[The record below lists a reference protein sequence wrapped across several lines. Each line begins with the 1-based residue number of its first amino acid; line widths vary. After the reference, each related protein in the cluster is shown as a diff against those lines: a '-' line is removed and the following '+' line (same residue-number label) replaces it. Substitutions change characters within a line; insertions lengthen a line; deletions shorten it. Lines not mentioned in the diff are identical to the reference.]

1 VNDVATKMPAVK
13 ETALTVIENAAK
25 NGSLIFFDKDN
36 GFPSIELYKTEVT
49 LLDINKEKDCFK
61 ISGKYMPN
69 RSMVD
74 KIGEASGVTFISGD
88 TKIIVVNDEDAG
100 KHPIYIGIAQGKVR
114 LPDGTWRTSSVAHY
128 EFDPTLRAMQDF
140 KISKLTPETRM
151 KRRTKDDGTPYGNTL
166 EEAIL
171 EYRKTAR
178 QRANTGA
185 RLRVIRELVAM
196 PISFTEE
203 QIKKPVLLGRIVQ
216 NTSYILNT
224 PEGKMMATAQALG
237 VDMSG
242 LFGGQKML
250 TGTGTSGHMEGA
262 QSYDDEGDDYDG
274 AGDGEGDT
282 ETTTATQVSDEP
294 DFPEDP
300 AEAAAAKKESE
311 FDRLTQYL
319 IDWQEAYRDVL
330 DVTAGNGMNP
340 NKMIDGELANSN
352 ATVET
357 RGGMITRIRT
367 WLEKKG
373 IRV

>member
-1 VNDVATKMPAVK
+1 VSDAAVKTPAVK
-13 ETALTVIENAAK
+13 ETALAVIENAAK

-100 KHPIYIGIAQGKVR
+100 KHPIYVGTAQGKVR

-151 KRRTKDDGTPYGNTL
+151 KRRTKDDGTSYGNTL

-171 EYRKTAR
+171 EYRKMAR

-242 LFGGQKML
+242 IFGGQKMI
-250 TGTGTSGHMEGA
+250 TGTSGHMEGA
-262 QSYDDEGDDYDG
+262 QSYGADGDDYDG
-274 AGDGEGDT
+274 ADGEGDT
-282 ETTTATQVSDEP
+282 DTTVAEAEKVSDEP

-300 AEAAAAKKESE
+300 AEAAAAKQESE
-311 FDRLTQYL
+311 FDRLTQCL
-319 IDWQEAYRDVL
+319 IDWQEAYKDVL
-330 DVTAGNGMNP
+330 NVTSGNGKNP
-340 NKMIDGELANSN
+340 LQMIDAELANPD

-373 IRV
+373 VRV